1 MKESNISE
9 RLNYIMKNR
18 GLKQVEILEK
28 CKPFCDKYGIRLAR
42 NDLSQ
47 YVSGKVEPKQDK
59 LSILSLALD
68 VSEAWLT
75 GYNVPMER
83 NNYEDPNILK
93 REAILEDIE
102 KILHV
107 ENYNLCCE
115 SYYDDYFI
123 IKDSSGQTVAKF
135 YDYELIAKYNLLKKT
150 GNITAELIIKSDDN
164 KGVTINVL
172 GRVAAG
178 IPIDAIE
185 EVIDTE
191 EISKEM
197 SLKGNYFGLQIH
209 GDSME
214 PRIYNGDTV
223 IVRQQNYAENGD
235 IVIALINGHDATC
248 KRLMKYNGGISLLSL
263 NPKYEPMVFTKSDI
277 DTIPIKIIGK
287 VVELR
292 GKF

>member
-1 MKESNISE
+1 MTIGE
-9 RLNYIMKNR
+9 RIKARREELNMTQDELSKKLHYKSRSSINKIELGLYNLKQSKIKAIADALETTPAYIM
-18 GLKQVEILEK
+18 GWDE
-28 CKPFCDKYGIRLAR
+28 
-42 NDLSQ
+42 
-47 YVSGKVEPKQDK
+47 
-59 LSILSLALD
+59 
-68 VSEAWLT
+68 
-75 GYNVPMER
+75 PMER

-107 ENYNLCCE
+107 KKYNLCCE

-135 YDYELIAKYNLLKKT
+135 YDYELITKYNLLKKT

-197 SLKGNYFGLQIH
+197 SIKGNYFGLQIH

-248 KRLMKYNGGISLLSL
+248 KKLMKYNGGISLLSL
-263 NPKYEPMVFTKSDI
+263 NPKYEPMVFTKADI